1 MFRQIENAVRTEVS
15 STQTVVLA
23 AAAGSSNGVPTIF
36 PKQTAGRSIA
46 WLRLLITATITQSAA
61 ANYTVGSLIKELT
74 IKKGSKK
81 YIDITSED
89 QLEKLWHMLT
99 GLAIGASYN
108 ANANTLF
115 SNPTNAGAAGQTTQ
129 AEEIYIPLWFN
140 TQVVPLITL
149 TLYGYGA
156 ITNATAGSV
165 SFAVEFG
172 YVDRQLSDDVIEI
185 VTVPSALN
193 AGSDLDLQD
202 QFSEAAPI
210 DEVWVELTNDS
221 DLNYFTFEV
230 GSDQVFEQ
238 MPPTTVQI
246 REEQGQMLFSHIG
259 GFYRAPT
266 PRGVVYKT
274 PAGVNTANKLIIN
287 LATSRSPTLYLWLSP
302 APVSVS
308 AASGVVQVAQH

>member
-1 MFRQIENAVRTEVS
+1 MAHADGPCHRRIIQRKCEYSFQQSDKRGSRWPDNASRGNLHPALVQHS
-15 STQTVVLA
+15 SRA
-23 AAAGSSNGVPTIF
+23 FDHSHA
-36 PKQTAGRSIA
+36 
-46 WLRLLITATITQSAA
+46 
-61 ANYTVGSLIKELT
+61 
-74 IKKGSKK
+74 
-81 YIDITSED
+81 
-89 QLEKLWHMLT
+89 
-99 GLAIGASYN
+99 
-108 ANANTLF
+108 
-115 SNPTNAGAAGQTTQ
+115 
-129 AEEIYIPLWFN
+129 
-140 TQVVPLITL
+140 
-149 TLYGYGA
+149 YGYGA

>member
-108 ANANTLF
+108 AN
-115 SNPTNAGAAGQTTQ
+115 
-129 AEEIYIPLWFN
+129 
-140 TQVVPLITL
+140 
-149 TLYGYGA
+149 
-156 ITNATAGSV
+156 AGSV